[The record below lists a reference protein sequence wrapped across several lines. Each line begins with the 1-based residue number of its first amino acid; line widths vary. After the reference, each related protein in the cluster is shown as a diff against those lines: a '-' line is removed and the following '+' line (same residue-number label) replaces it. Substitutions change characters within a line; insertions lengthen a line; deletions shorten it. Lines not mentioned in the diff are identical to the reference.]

1 MPDAFLHK
9 SSLLDKFH
17 KEAGFK
23 NPITQ
28 ARTARSWENPIT
40 RNKRE
45 KGITA
50 WANSFAGKAH
60 YRKLARFNA
69 MRSESMD
76 TPLSK
81 ICDVLNRVA
90 AGRSLPYKA
99 DMLEGANA
107 PHIALH
113 GDNKYLDISYNG
125 NGDLE
130 VYTAKNFVGKPSHVF
145 THWDS
150 VDEIAERLIGLI
162 ATLKKGES
170 HMASRWEDFQGFL
183 NNVSD
188 RLVGMYDV
196 DPVLVQDYFDTH
208 HSELQDAES
217 SADSFKEKVYAVYK
231 DLAAWAGFEVQ
242 EAKDE
247 SLRYILRESRL
258 KKFRS
263 EDRRGTDRYGHRV
276 KRFTDKDLTDPDPD
290 KFGLAYLD
298 STSINAYSN
307 NFQNKD
313 AFLHAL
319 STKPVTRTGVNQA
332 LSEEPINKWPRDYV
346 TIYDFFPENGIC
358 YLGRIVNGK
367 KLKELVIKWGPALKK
382 ESNEG
387 NETPDSDGFVYIK
400 PDPKYNRAEWGNR
413 GCDFGSF
420 TSQLHKKGDTYTG
433 LVYVQGALREFSTDG
448 KTGYFRDAK
457 HQIPTDN
464 VDYAAL
470 WKECQRIFRMNKS
483 WMGLQTEGNETGW
496 SQVKAAATAAW
507 SASNA
512 KDFKLDITS
521 TPEEVKIHAK
531 SPDGEDNIGVY
542 WKVKRASKDS
552 QDTPLTI
559 EQYTTWPSDSNDP
572 ERTWDVAD
580 YDALENSFTDEFAS
594 LQETLDISK
603 T

>member
-1 MPDAFLHK
+1 MILNPLPHESKWLLKKDNMPDAFLHK

-69 MRSESMD
+69 MRSESVD

-81 ICDVLNRVA
+81 ICDVLNRIAV
-90 AGRSLPYKA
+90 GKSLPYKA
-99 DMLEGANA
+99 DVLEGANGS
-107 PHIALH
+107 HIALH
-113 GDNKYLDISYNG
+113 GDNKCLDISYNG

-130 VYTAKNFVGKPSHVF
+130 VYTANDFVGKPSHAYV
-145 THWDS
+145 HWDS

-162 ATLKKGES
+162 DTLKKGES

-231 DLAAWAGFEVQ
+231 NLAEWAGFEVQ

-263 EDRRGTDRYGHRV
+263 EDRRGPDRYGHKV
-276 KRFTDKDLTDPDPD
+276 KRFTSKDLVNTDDAGDDSKP
-290 KFGLAYLD
+290 FGLAYLN
-298 STSINAYSN
+298 TTTINAYSN
-307 NFQNKD
+307 DYQNRG
-313 AFLHAL
+313 AFLYEI
-319 STKPVTRTGVNQA
+319 STKPVSRASIEAA
-332 LSEEPINKWPRDYV
+332 LRKYPLHRWGRKVGIH
-346 TIYDFFPENGIC
+346 DFFPENGVC
-358 YLGRIVNGK
+358 YLGVPSPTGDGSYSK
-367 KLKELVIKWGPALKK
+367 SLKLTWGPALAKK
-382 ESNEG
+382 ESNG
-387 NETPDSDGFVYIK
+387 NDDPDAGRLI
-400 PDPKYNRAEWGNR
+400 
-413 GCDFGSF
+413 
-420 TSQLHKKGDTYTG
+420 
-433 LVYVQGALREFSTDG
+433 
-448 KTGYFRDAK
+448 
-457 HQIPTDN
+457 
-464 VDYAAL
+464 
-470 WKECQRIFRMNKS
+470 
-483 WMGLQTEGNETGW
+483 
-496 SQVKAAATAAW
+496 KAAASAAW

-531 SPDGEDNIGVY
+531 SPNGEDNIGVY
-542 WKVKRASKDS
+542 WKVKMPSKDS
-552 QDTPLTI
+552 QDAPLTV
-559 EQYTTWPSDSNDP
+559 EQYTTWPSDSDAP
-572 ERTWDVAD
+572 ERTWTVTD
-580 YDALENSFTDEFAS
+580 YDALENSFTDEFVS
-594 LQETLDISK
+594 LQETLDVSK

>member
-90 AGRSLPYKA
+90 VGRSLPYKA
-99 DMLEGANA
+99 DVLEGANG

-130 VYTAKNFVGKPSHVF
+130 VYTANDFVGKPSHAYV
-145 THWDS
+145 HWDS

-162 ATLKKGES
+162 DTLKKGES

-231 DLAAWAGFEVQ
+231 NLAEWAGFEVQ

-263 EDRRGTDRYGHRV
+263 EDRRGADRYGHKV
-276 KRFTDKDLTDPDPD
+276 KRFTGKDLTDPDPD
-290 KFGLAYLD
+290 KFGLAYLET
-298 STSINAYSN
+298 TSMNAYSN
-307 NFQNKD
+307 DFQNRD

-319 STKPVTRTGVNQA
+319 STKPVTRTGINQA
-332 LSEEPINKWPRDYV
+332 LSEAPINKWPRDYV
-346 TIYDFFPENGIC
+346 VIYDFFPENGIC
-358 YLGRIVNGK
+358 YLGRIVNGVK
-367 KLKELVIKWGPALKK
+367 RKELVIKWGPALAKK

-387 NETPDSDGFVYIK
+387 KEVGWSKSTMVTAPKAKDPNNKYLRRYIGKSLWGFF
-400 PDPKYNRAEWGNR
+400 DNLAEWL
-413 GCDFGSF
+413 SP
-420 TSQLHKKGDTYTG
+420 K
-433 LVYVQGALREFSTDG
+433 EG
-448 KTGYFRDAK
+448 KEKLPPWYHDAW
-457 HQIPTDN
+457 D
-464 VDYAAL
+464 DYCAYYG
-470 WKECQRIFRMNKS
+470 I
-483 WMGLQTEGNETGW
+483 TEAYEEPDVGRLI
-496 SQVKAAATAAW
+496 KAAASAAW

-521 TPEEVKIHAK
+521 TPEAVRIHAK
-531 SPDGEDNIGVY
+531 SPSGEDDIGVY
-542 WKVKRASKDS
+542 WKVKMPPKDS
-552 QDTPLTI
+552 QDATLTI
-559 EQYTTWPSDSNDP
+559 EQYTTWSPDSDAP
-572 ERTWDVAD
+572 ERTWTVTD
-580 YDALENSFTDEFAS
+580 YDALENSFTDEFVS
-594 LQETLDISK
+594 LQETLDVSK

>member
-90 AGRSLPYKA
+90 VGRSLPYKA
-99 DMLEGANA
+99 DVLEGANG

-130 VYTAKNFVGKPSHVF
+130 VYTANDFVGKPSHAYV
-145 THWDS
+145 HWDS

-162 ATLKKGES
+162 DTLKKGES

-231 DLAAWAGFEVQ
+231 NLAEWAGFEVQ

-263 EDRRGTDRYGHRV
+263 EDRRGADRYGHKV
-276 KRFTDKDLTDPDPD
+276 KRFTGKDLTDPDPD
-290 KFGLAYLD
+290 KFGLAYLET
-298 STSINAYSN
+298 TSMNAYSN
-307 NFQNKD
+307 DFQNRD

-319 STKPVTRTGVNQA
+319 STKPVTRTGINQA
-332 LSEEPINKWPRDYV
+332 LSEAPINKWPRDYV
-346 TIYDFFPENGIC
+346 AIYDFFPENGIC
-358 YLGRIVNGK
+358 YLGRIVNGVK
-367 KLKELVIKWGPALKK
+367 HKELVIKWGPALAKK

-387 NETPDSDGFVYIK
+387 EG
-400 PDPKYNRAEWGNR
+400 
-413 GCDFGSF
+413 
-420 TSQLHKKGDTYTG
+420 
-433 LVYVQGALREFSTDG
+433 
-448 KTGYFRDAK
+448 
-457 HQIPTDN
+457 
-464 VDYAAL
+464 
-470 WKECQRIFRMNKS
+470 
-483 WMGLQTEGNETGW
+483 TERTKI
-496 SQVKAAATAAW
+496 KAAASAAW

-521 TPEEVKIHAK
+521 TPEAVKIHAK

-542 WKVKRASKDS
+542 WKVKTPPKDS
-552 QDTPLTI
+552 PDTALTI
-559 EQYTTWPSDSNDP
+559 EQYTTWSSDSDAP

-580 YDALENSFTDEFAS
+580 YDELENSFTDEFAS

>member
-69 MRSESMD
+69 MRSESVD

-81 ICDVLNRVA
+81 ICDVLNRIA

-99 DMLEGANA
+99 DVLEGANG

-113 GDNKYLDISYNG
+113 GDNKCLDISYNG

-130 VYTAKNFVGKPSHVF
+130 VYTAKDFVGKPSHVF

-162 ATLKKGES
+162 DTLKKGES

-231 DLAAWAGFEVQ
+231 NLAEWAGFEVQ

-247 SLRYILRESRL
+247 SLRCILRESRL

-263 EDRRGTDRYGHRV
+263 EDRRGADRYGHKV
-276 KRFTDKDLTDPDPD
+276 KRFTGKDLVDVGGDSEP
-290 KFGLAYLD
+290 FGLAYLD
-298 STSINAYSN
+298 TTSMNAYSN
-307 NFQNKD
+307 NFQNRD
-313 AFLHAL
+313 EFLHEI
-319 STKPVTRTGVNQA
+319 STKPVSRASIEAA
-332 LSEEPINKWPRDYV
+332 LQKHPLERWGRRVGIH
-346 TIYDFFPENGIC
+346 DFFPENGVC
-358 YLGRIVNGK
+358 YLGVAGPDGSYSK
-367 KLKELVIKWGPALKK
+367 SLKLRWGPALEKK

-387 NETPDSDGFVYIK
+387 EG
-400 PDPKYNRAEWGNR
+400 
-413 GCDFGSF
+413 
-420 TSQLHKKGDTYTG
+420 
-433 LVYVQGALREFSTDG
+433 
-448 KTGYFRDAK
+448 
-457 HQIPTDN
+457 
-464 VDYAAL
+464 
-470 WKECQRIFRMNKS
+470 
-483 WMGLQTEGNETGW
+483 TER
-496 SQVKAAATAAW
+496 SKIKAAASAAW

-521 TPEEVKIHAK
+521 TPEAVKIHAK

-542 WKVKRASKDS
+542 WKVKTPPKDS
-552 QDTPLTI
+552 QDATLTI
-559 EQYTTWPSDSNDP
+559 EQYTTWLPDSDAP
-572 ERTWDVAD
+572 ERTWTVTGYDV
-580 YDALENSFTDEFAS
+580 LENSFTDEFVS
-594 LQETLDISK
+594 LQETLDVSK

>member
-90 AGRSLPYKA
+90 AGRALPYKA
-99 DMLEGANA
+99 DVLEGANA

-130 VYTAKNFVGKPSHVF
+130 VYTAKDFVGKTSHVF

-162 ATLKKGES
+162 DTLKKGES

-231 DLAAWAGFEVQ
+231 NLAEWAGFEVQ

-263 EDRRGTDRYGHRV
+263 EDRRGPDRYGHKV
-276 KRFTDKDLTDPDPD
+276 KRFTGKDLVDVRDAEDDSKP
-290 KFGLAYLD
+290 FGLAYLD
-298 STSINAYSN
+298 TTSINAYSN
-307 NFQNKD
+307 DYQNRD
-313 AFLHAL
+313 AFLHEI
-319 STKPVTRTGVNQA
+319 STKPVSRASIEAA
-332 LSEEPINKWPRDYV
+332 LRKYPLHRWGRNVGIH
-346 TIYDFFPENGIC
+346 DFFPENGIC
-358 YLGRIVNGK
+358 YLGVPSPTGPDGSYTK
-367 KLKELVIKWGPALKK
+367 SLKLRWGPALAKK

-387 NETPDSDGFVYIK
+387 E
-400 PDPKYNRAEWGNR
+400 
-413 GCDFGSF
+413 
-420 TSQLHKKGDTYTG
+420 
-433 LVYVQGALREFSTDG
+433 GAGRSE
-448 KTGYFRDAK
+448 
-457 HQIPTDN
+457 I
-464 VDYAAL
+464 
-470 WKECQRIFRMNKS
+470 
-483 WMGLQTEGNETGW
+483 
-496 SQVKAAATAAW
+496 KAAASAAW

-521 TPEEVKIHAK
+521 TPEAVKIHAK
-531 SPDGEDNIGVY
+531 SPNGEDNIGVY
-542 WKVKRASKDS
+542 WKVKMPPKDS

-559 EQYTTWPSDSNDP
+559 EQYTTWSPDSDAP